1 MSETCYG
8 LKDAW
13 KAAFRVGAAVGEKIL
28 KTEAADKIIC
38 RHFSSL
44 TPENAMK
51 FGEIHPEENRWHW
64 TEADEIANYARRLGI
79 PLRGHTI
86 LWHNQTP
93 PWLFIANGEASGKTG
108 EPSGE
113 PASKTDLFRRLENH
127 IAGLT
132 GRYNDVV
139 YAWDVLNEVIDVETG
154 SDDGFRLSKW
164 YQIGGREIYDFAF
177 TAMQAA
183 SPRARLFYN
192 DYNIESGKKMEAT
205 IRFLSELLDAGVPVQ
220 GVGIQGHWY
229 YNYPDAE
236 TLCAAIEAYS
246 ALGLDIEFTEVD
258 ISVYEFNEGAD
269 THKFFTAMPGDRIRQ
284 QAERYKEI
292 FRIAAHYPAVKNI
305 TTWGIADNHTW
316 LDNFP
321 VPGRKNWPLLFD
333 MEYRHKHVVPA
344 LVETGLSL
352 ND

>member
-1 MSETCYG
+1 MNETSSG

-13 KAAFRVGAAVGEKIL
+13 KPAFRVGAAVSEKIL
-28 KTEAADKIIC
+28 NQEEADKIIC

-51 FGEIHPEENRWHW
+51 FGEIHPEENRWNW
-64 TEADEIANYARRLGI
+64 AETDRIANYARALGI

-86 LWHNQTP
+86 LWHNQNP
-93 PWLFIANGEASGKTG
+93 PWLFRANGSTDEPVSKG
-108 EPSGE
+108 E
-113 PASKTDLFRRLENH
+113 LFRRLENH
-127 IAGLT
+127 IAGLAR
-132 GRYNDVV
+132 RYNDVV
-139 YAWDVLNEVIDVETG
+139 YAWDVLNEVIDIEKG
-154 SDDGFRLSKW
+154 SEDGFRKSRW
-164 YQIGGREIYDFAF
+164 YQTGGREIYDFAF
-177 TAMQAA
+177 KTMQAA
-183 SPRARLFYN
+183 SPKARLFYN

-205 IRFLSELLDAGVPVQ
+205 IRFLSELLDAGIPVH

-236 TLCAAIEAYS
+236 TLCAAIEAYA

-258 ISVYEFNEGAD
+258 ISVYEFNECAD
-269 THKFFTAMPGDRIRQ
+269 KNKFFTAVPGDRIRQ

-292 FRIAAHYPAVKNI
+292 FRTAAHYPAVKNI
-305 TTWGIADNHTW
+305 TIWGIADNHTW

-333 MEYRHKHVVPA
+333 TDYHHKHVVGA